1 MSKSKIEKRLPEPQH
16 SKEQK
21 ADATTVRPAIAK
33 PTVVRSPNIL
43 STEKDEDKIGSGKNQ
58 HGRFVLDKDGEVI
71 GVEMVTLPVTNNVF
85 IPTDNK
91 AG

>member
-1 MSKSKIEKRLPEPQH
+1 M
-16 SKEQK
+16 
-21 ADATTVRPAIAK
+21 
-33 PTVVRSPNIL
+33 RSPNIL
-43 STEKDEDKIGSGKNQ
+43 STEEEADKINNGKNQ

-71 GVEMVTLPVTNNVF
+71 GVEMVTLPVTNNVL